1 MSRSARVQSI
11 DALGIFAGALR
22 SFGEEASV
30 ALADLEAEVSRA
42 IQWVRYEL
50 KEYWTR
56 QIRLAQ
62 TEVAEARLNLER
74 KQMFQDPD
82 ERRSFWEEKKALEA
96 AQRRLRVGQ
105 EKLDAVRRWTRL
117 LDREFMDYKGNVAP
131 LAGWLQADWA
141 RGLAL
146 LKRLSGTLESYVS
159 LESAGEA
166 VGTTEQLRDAPAE
179 PGEPH
184 SAEDGDSSTTAGPTR
199 RKNDESQM
207 SKE

>member
-11 DALGIFAGALR
+11 DALGFFAGALR
-22 SFGEEASV
+22 SFGDEASV
-30 ALADLEAEVSRA
+30 ALAELEAEVNRA
-42 IQWVRYEL
+42 IQWVRYDL

-82 ERRSFWEEKKALEA
+82 ERRSFWEERKALEA

-105 EKLDAVRRWTRL
+105 EKLEAVRRWTRL

-131 LAGWLQADWA
+131 LAGWLQADLA

-166 VGTTEQLRDAPAE
+166 VETTEHLPDAPAE
-179 PGEPH
+179 PGEPQP
-184 SAEDGDSSTTAGPTR
+184 AEDGDSSATAGPTR
-199 RKNDESQM
+199 RKNDE
-207 SKE
+207 